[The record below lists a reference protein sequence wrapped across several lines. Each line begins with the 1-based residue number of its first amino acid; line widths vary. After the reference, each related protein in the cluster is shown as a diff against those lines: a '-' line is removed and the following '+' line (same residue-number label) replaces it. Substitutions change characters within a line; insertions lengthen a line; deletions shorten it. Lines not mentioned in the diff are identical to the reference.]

1 MTVLDVPVRV
11 PPGGGRP
18 PPPARLGRRAPLLDP
33 AWPMLLMT
41 VWMPVAYFLGLAAAV
56 WIVPAIAFG
65 VPLAMR
71 RSVRLPGMIFPFV
84 CLALWIPLTA
94 LQLDSFN
101 ALPVFL
107 YRWLLWVAAVA
118 SFLWLC
124 NTPTGKVSTKRVV
137 DMLAALWIV
146 LVFFGY
152 LAIVLPHFEVP
163 GLFQRVLPAGLRSNP
178 FIYDL
183 TVVRFAELQN
193 FGLTAVPR
201 PAAPMPYTN
210 GWGSTLGLLT
220 PFFVVSWL
228 TAPSFNRRVVGWIL
242 AALAVAPI
250 AVSTNRGM
258 WLSIAVAL
266 VYFAIRRAIRG
277 DGRPLIAVG
286 MVGVAALTIV
296 VFTPFV
302 DNAVNARLENTE
314 RSNETRGSVY
324 KLAFEGA
331 KESPMLGYGAPASK
345 EQPPAIGT
353 HGMIWYV
360 MFSHGFP
367 AAAFL
372 LVGLG
377 TLFVATMIPRTETA
391 LWAHISILVCITQIT
406 YYGLLPQIVV
416 VGIAA
421 GICWRENN
429 PKLAAREPA

>member
-1 MTVLDVPVRV
+1 MTTVDLPVRI
-11 PPGGGRP
+11 PSGDGG
-18 PPPARLGRRAPLLDP
+18 PAAARSYRRTSMLDP

-41 VWMPVAYFLGLAAAV
+41 VWMPVAYFLGLAAVV
-56 WIVPAIAFG
+56 WIIPAFAFG
-65 VPLAMR
+65 IPMAMR
-71 RSVRLPGMIFPFV
+71 RSVRLPGMILPFA
-84 CLALWIPLTA
+84 CLVVWIPLTA
-94 LQLDSFN
+94 VELSSFN

-107 YRWLLWVAAVA
+107 YRWLLWVSAVA
-118 SFLWLC
+118 AFIWMC
-124 NTPTGKVSTKRVV
+124 NTPTGRVSTKRIV

-146 LVFFGY
+146 LIVFGF
-152 LAIVLPHFEVP
+152 LAVLMPSFEAP
-163 GLFQRVLPAGLRSNP
+163 SLFQRVLPPGLKSNL

-183 TVVRFAELQN
+183 TVIRFAELQH

-220 PFFVVSWL
+220 PFFIVSWL
-228 TAPSFNRRVVGWIL
+228 NAPSFNRRVVGWVI

-250 AVSTNRGM
+250 AISTNRGM

-266 VYFAIRRAIRG
+266 VYYAIRRAMRG
-277 DGRPLIAVG
+277 DGRPLIGVA

-296 VFTPFV
+296 LFTPFV
-302 DNAVNARLENTE
+302 DNAVNARLENTD

-331 KESPMLGYGAPASK
+331 KASPMLGNGAPESK

-367 AAAFL
+367 AAIFL
-372 LVGLG
+372 VVGLG
-377 TLFVATMIPRTETA
+377 VLFVCTMLPRTQTA
-391 LWAHISILVCITQIT
+391 LWAHISILVCITQIA

-416 VGIAA
+416 VGVAA
-421 GICWRENN
+421 GICWRENH
-429 PKLAAREPA
+429 PDEAAREAV